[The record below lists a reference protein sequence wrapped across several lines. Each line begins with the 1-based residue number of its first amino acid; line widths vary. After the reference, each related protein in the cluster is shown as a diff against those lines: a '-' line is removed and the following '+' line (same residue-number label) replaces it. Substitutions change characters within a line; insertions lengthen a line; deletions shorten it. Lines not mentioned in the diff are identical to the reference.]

1 MNQQLEDM
9 LPLVSQIAKRYAGK
23 GLDLDDLIG
32 EGHVALAEAN
42 PDETREQ
49 IARRIHQA
57 MRRAL
62 AAHGYPARLSDKQS
76 KMAGKINRAR
86 IALEQRLGRKPSVSE
101 IAEETG
107 IAEKVITDSIKM
119 RSKLLSADAPLTHR
133 QSTTLVDVIEDKTV
147 ASKEDELTR
156 EVIAQQLKESI
167 DTLNEREQTVVK
179 AYYGIGEEAITLAQI
194 AERMGIK
201 RERARQIRDH
211 ALRKMRKTKIEN

>member
-1 MNQQLEDM
+1 
-9 LPLVSQIAKRYAGK
+9 
-23 GLDLDDLIG
+23 
-32 EGHVALAEAN
+32 
-42 PDETREQ
+42 
-49 IARRIHQA
+49 
-57 MRRAL
+57 
-62 AAHGYPARLSDKQS
+62 
-76 KMAGKINRAR
+76 MAGKINRAR
-86 IALEQRLGRKPSVSE
+86 IALEQKLGRKPIVSE

-107 IAEKVITDSIKM
+107 IAEKVIADSIKM

-156 EVIAQQLKESI
+156 EVVAQQLKESI

>member
-86 IALEQRLGRKPSVSE
+86 IALEQKLGRKPSVSE

-107 IAEKVITDSIKM
+107 ISEKAIADSIKM

-133 QSTTLVDVIEDKTV
+133 QSTV

-156 EVIAQQLKESI
+156 EVVAQQLKESI

>member
-57 MRRAL
+57 
-62 AAHGYPARLSDKQS
+62 LSDKQS

-86 IALEQRLGRKPSVSE
+86 IALEQKLGRKPSVSE

-107 IAEKVITDSIKM
+107 ISEKAIADSIKM

-156 EVIAQQLKESI
+156 EVVAQQLKESI